1 MLSKRIKLIF
11 NLSIVMVLS
20 ILLMACNPE
29 GPQSTFDAQGPVSEI
44 QKNLFLFTFWIA
56 VIVFIVVE
64 GAILFVTFRYRRKN
78 DELPVQTHGNLKLE
92 ITWTIIPAIII
103 VIIAIPTVI
112 GIWQTQVM
120 PDEED
125 SLVINAVGHQWW
137 FEFNYPSEEVVTANE
152 LHLPEDTNV
161 IVNIESQDVLHSFW
175 IPKIAGKVDMVPNH
189 ENQLWIKADNPG
201 LYYGQCAEFCGV
213 AHAMMR
219 FRVIVHTNE
228 DYQNWL
234 EYMRTPPQDLVSGS
248 DEDEGRKL
256 FVGNCSMCHTYDSY
270 KKAAYHKEI
279 NSQYNRWEEWKKDK
293 ENSAIVS
300 APNLTHFGNRITLGA
315 GLKENNY
322 DNLVKWIEDPDTIKI
337 GTRMKN
343 HAAIYTTENKLSDL
357 EIQQI
362 AKYLLSLK
370 PSDDSMATYIKGG
383 KDE

>member
-1 MLSKRIKLIF
+1 MYKR
-11 NLSIVMVLS
+11 
-20 ILLMACNPE
+20 
-29 GPQSTFDAQGPVSEI
+29 Q
-44 QKNLFLFTFWIA
+44 
-56 VIVFIVVE
+56 
-64 GAILFVTFRYRRKN
+64 
-78 DELPVQTHGNLKLE
+78 
-92 ITWTIIPAIII
+92 
-103 VIIAIPTVI
+103 
-112 GIWQTQVM
+112 
-120 PDEED
+120 
-125 SLVINAVGHQWW
+125 
-137 FEFNYPSEEVVTANE
+137 
-152 LHLPEDTNV
+152 
-161 IVNIESQDVLHSFW
+161 SQDVLHSFW

-370 PSDDSMATYIKGG
+370 PSDDSMATYIK
-383 KDE
+383 E

>member
-315 GLKENNY
+315 GLKENNH

-370 PSDDSMATYIKGG
+370 PSDDSMATYIK
-383 KDE
+383 E

>member
-1 MLSKRIKLIF
+1 MLVKKIFKLK
-11 NLSIVMVLS
+11 NLRYVLLVFLS
-20 ILLMACNPE
+20 ACIEDAPLDSLSPE
-29 GPQSTFDAQGPVSEI
+29 GPYARSIDE
-44 QKNLFLFTFWIA
+44 LFWITFWIA
-56 VIVFIVVE
+56 VVIFVIVQ
-64 GAILFVTFRYRRKN
+64 GALLLSVFVYKEKP
-78 DELPVQTHGNLKLE
+78 DSPEPKQIHGNTKLE
-92 ITWTIIPAIII
+92 ILWTVIPVLILAAIA
-103 VIIAIPTVI
+103 VPTVRTI
-112 GIWQTQVM
+112 FDLAREPENALKI
-120 PDEED
+120 E
-125 SLVINAVGHQWW
+125 VIGHQWW

-219 FRVIVHTNE
+219 FRVIVQTNE

-370 PSDDSMATYIKGG
+370 PSDDSMATYIK
-383 KDE
+383 E

>member
-103 VIIAIPTVI
+103 VIIAIPTLI

-322 DNLVKWIEDPDTIKI
+322 DNLVKWIEDPDSIKI

-357 EIQQI
+357 EIEQI

-370 PSDDSMATYIKGG
+370 PSDDSMATYIK
-383 KDE
+383 E

>member
-175 IPKIAGKVDMVPNH
+175 IPKIAGKVDMVHNH
-189 ENQLWIKADNPG
+189 ENHLWIKADNPG

-370 PSDDSMATYIKGG
+370 PSDDSMATYIK
-383 KDE
+383 E